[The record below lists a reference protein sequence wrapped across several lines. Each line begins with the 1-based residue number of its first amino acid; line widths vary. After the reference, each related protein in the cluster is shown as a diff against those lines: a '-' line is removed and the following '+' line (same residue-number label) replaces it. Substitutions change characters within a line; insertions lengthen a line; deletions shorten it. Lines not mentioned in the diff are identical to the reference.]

1 MNCFDG
7 KTSFKVLTLYLRD
20 QTYQFHNVSNC
31 KTIETNN
38 GEDYSFPEYHL
49 SFDYVSQTT
58 GRSNHGY
65 FDCDCLVG
73 VSYEE

>member
-1 MNCFDG
+1 MNYFDG
-7 KTSFKVLTLYLRD
+7 KTSFKVLTLYLID
-20 QTYQFHNVSNC
+20 QTYQFHDVSNC

-38 GEDYSFPEYHL
+38 GEDCSFSNCHL

-58 GRSNHGY
+58 GRSNHGC
-65 FDCDCLVG
+65 FDCGYLVG